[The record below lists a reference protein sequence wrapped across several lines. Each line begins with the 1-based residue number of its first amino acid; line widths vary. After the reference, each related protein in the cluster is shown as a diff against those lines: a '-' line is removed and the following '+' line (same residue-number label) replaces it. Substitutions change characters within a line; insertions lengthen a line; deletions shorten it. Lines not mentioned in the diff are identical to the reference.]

1 MANYSTAADID
12 TYAISVG
19 DVDWLDCDSREMT
32 ALINLLAGYSAAATS
47 LAFDALD
54 VASGIEAYN
63 VLKIGSEYL
72 LVTAVTYAT
81 TTTGTLTVT
90 RGYYGST
97 AAAISDNAVIYV
109 KDQRKN
115 QCINYATDDIV
126 GLHGQVLYPDEL
138 WLSGQDQLIEAEKRQ
153 TLWVNKYLEERE
165 SSERIKQLTQ
175 GEYTDG
181 AISLNPVTK
190 PMVDPRAALIV
201 RQVMRDNE
209 VQANAFKRG

>member
-1 MANYSTAADID
+1 MANYSTVAAVD
-12 TYAISVG
+12 TYALSIG
-19 DVDWLDCDSREMT
+19 DIDWIDCDSREMT
-32 ALINLLAGYSAAATS
+32 ALINLIAGYSAAATS
-47 LAFDALD
+47 IAFDALTS
-54 VASGIEAYN
+54 ASGIEQYN

-97 AAAISDNAVIYV
+97 AAAIVDDATIYV

-115 QCINYATDDIV
+115 QCINRATDDIV
-126 GLHGQVLYPDEL
+126 NLHKQVLFTDEL
-138 WLSGQDQLIEAEKRQ
+138 WLNGEERLIDAENQQ

-165 SSERIKQLTQ
+165 SAERISQLTSGQ
-175 GEYTDG
+175 YSDG
-181 AISLNPVTK
+181 SISINPSGVGKIK
-190 PMVDPRAALIV
+190 PRVLDIV